1 MTCAIGLLP
10 TNSQLYRAFLAA
22 IYAVSDLLAFDYS
35 FTANFAWHHVASVDL
50 VIECIPA
57 YVYKTGI
64 KLHFHLQVHSYNF
77 SSQTFLSYCYRNGC
91 I

>member
-1 MTCAIGLLP
+1 MTLLSCVGLTP
-10 TNSQLYRAFLAA
+10 IFLVGA
-22 IYAVSDLLAFDYS
+22 L
-35 FTANFAWHHVASVDL
+35 HVASVDL

-64 KLHFHLQVHSYNF
+64 KLHFHLQVHSYHF